1 MQYEKEVD
9 DALKEPFVQF
19 VCQQVAL
26 SAYVIR
32 SELNDLWKAL
42 QRLQLDQKVRFHAVL
57 TMRRYSPLADLDSE
71 TGHMGKWTI
80 HADSYDGTVLGFSL
94 MSNKMGK
101 SCGGRGVGSGVGSGV
116 GLSCLLSFV
125 SSVGVSKWSSL
136 LLAKVHHCGQKVNWV
151 SLQREEINLWKP
163 QKVKCLR
170 GNRNS
175 VLLK

>member
-1 MQYEKEVD
+1 MWSLPGVDPLTSLFDVQELAKTIQYEKEVD

-80 HADSYDGTVLGFSL
+80 HADSYDGTVLG
-94 MSNKMGK
+94 
-101 SCGGRGVGSGVGSGV
+101 
-116 GLSCLLSFV
+116 
-125 SSVGVSKWSSL
+125 
-136 LLAKVHHCGQKVNWV
+136 
-151 SLQREEINLWKP
+151 
-163 QKVKCLR
+163 KVKS
-170 GNRNS
+170 G
-175 VLLK
+175 